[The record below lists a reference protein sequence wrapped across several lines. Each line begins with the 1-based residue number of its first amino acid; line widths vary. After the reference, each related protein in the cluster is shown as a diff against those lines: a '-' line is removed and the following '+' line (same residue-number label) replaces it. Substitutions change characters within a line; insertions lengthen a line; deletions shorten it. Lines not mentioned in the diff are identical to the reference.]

1 MVGIIAV
8 METSF
13 KRTYAHTV
21 VFTAPDSTEGHCQPK
36 LPLEIPGHSQQAW
49 FSFLWG
55 HCSFLLGPGAH
66 KVLFV
71 PSKCLFPHFCGSSL
85 IKSHWPAKSNSLGIL
100 SPFAGSLGWEICC
113 GS

>member
-21 VFTAPDSTEGHCQPK
+21 VFTAPDSTEGHCQPM

-71 PSKCLFPHFCGSSL
+71 SSKSLCFPSPLEVL
-85 IKSHWPAKSNSLGIL
+85 
-100 SPFAGSLGWEICC
+100 
-113 GS
+113 